1 MGNELMVFKENGI
14 TEICGVKVK
23 VLEGGFGEGKR
34 VLTTRQIAEIHGM
47 PNHKVNELINNNLD
61 EFENGID
68 LLEILAILT
77 KDIELA
83 ESFGYS
89 KDALSASKNVY
100 ILSEQGYMALV
111 SLMRTD
117 RAKEIRKQVRREY
130 FIMREVI
137 TSNEQMLSQLLL
149 QLYKGGQEAVEA
161 SKQITELEVKMATKP
176 LLEAIE
182 VKENVI
188 THQKDVIVGLTD
200 DVDIYTKRDI
210 VNRIIKMRGTCGGSY
225 SGRYNEM
232 YKCYRESFHIDLTVR
247 CENYNAKQLKRKD
260 RISVIRYAEMFNH
273 MDGLYQVACK
283 LYEAEVKKILIE
295 LGKNVNMM

>member
-1 MGNELMVFKENGI
+1 MGNELMRFKENGI

-34 VLTTRQIAEIHGM
+34 ILTAHQIAEIH
-47 PNHKVNELINNNLD
+47 NTETKYVNELINNNAD
-61 EFENGID
+61 EFEDGVDVLNLLKVGTTH
-68 LLEILAILT
+68 LEISNTFGVNLPPVT
-77 KDIELA
+77 KN
-83 ESFGYS
+83 FY
-89 KDALSASKNVY
+89 V
-100 ILSEQGYMALV
+100 LSEQGYMALV

-176 LLEAIE
+176 LLETIE

-188 THQKDVIVGLTD
+188 THQKDVIV
-200 DVDIYTKRDI
+200 
-210 VNRIIKMRGTCGGSY
+210 
-225 SGRYNEM
+225 
-232 YKCYRESFHIDLTVR
+232 
-247 CENYNAKQLKRKD
+247 
-260 RISVIRYAEMFNH
+260 
-273 MDGLYQVACK
+273 
-283 LYEAEVKKILIE
+283 
-295 LGKNVNMM
+295 